1 MKGVGKNVSLVQKM
15 RCVLT
20 ADEFARI
27 APVQRI
33 GVIIVTAAE
42 TVRDIYVNV
51 ETAAGSV
58 RMSVNVRKTVKTARD
73 LSVIVVACATTVS
86 VMAAGVMSVIIAANA

>member
-1 MKGVGKNVSLVQKM
+1 MSVYARKVAQTVPLFVKSVGKSVSIVQRM
-15 RCVLT
+15 RCVLI

-33 GVIIVTAAE
+33 GAITVIAAE
-42 TVRDIYVNV
+42 IVRGTSANA

-73 LSVIVVACATTVS
+73 FSAIAVACATTV
-86 VMAAGVMSVIIAANA
+86 

>member
-1 MKGVGKNVSLVQKM
+1 MKSAGKNVSLVQKM
-15 RCVLT
+15 KCVLT

-27 APVQRI
+27 VPVRRI
-33 GVIIVTAAE
+33 GVTTVTAAD
-42 TVRDIYVNV
+42 TVRGTSANA

-73 LSVIVVACATTVS
+73 FSAIAVACATTV
-86 VMAAGVMSVIIAANA
+86 

>member
-1 MKGVGKNVSLVQKM
+1 MKSAGKNVSLVQKM

-20 ADEFARI
+20 VDEFARI

-33 GVIIVTAAE
+33 GVTTVTAAD
-42 TVRDIYVNV
+42 TVRGTSANA

-58 RMSVNVRKTVKTARD
+58 RMSVNVRKTVKTVRGF
-73 LSVIVVACATTVS
+73 SVIAAACAMTV
-86 VMAAGVMSVIIAANA
+86 